1 MTTVDWLI
9 QQLNAMDLLKI
20 VDGSNAITFTIKQ
33 AKEMEKQ
40 QQDEFGIGFA
50 EWITTEKSK
59 YSILYGNQ
67 EKRFA
72 TFEKD
77 YTSKELLEIYK
88 KENNL

>member
-1 MTTVDWLI
+1 MTAVEFLEYNLHYYYSTKWNHILE
-9 QQLNAMDLLKI
+9 
-20 VDGSNAITFTIKQ
+20 Q

-40 QQDEFGIGFA
+40 QQDEFAIGFA
-50 EWITTEKSK
+50 KWITTEKSK

-77 YTSKELLEIYK
+77 YTAKELLEIYK
-88 KENNL
+88 KESNL